1 MIRHHVR
8 AEVMEFAAGQLPA
21 VAQRDSRRGAV
32 RAMTT
37 ADPLDATRSV
47 ASRERLPDERTAVEP
62 HSKRSGER
70 CRRLA
75 IPGGTVCVMHG
86 GAAPQVAAAARLD
99 RNQVSGRT
107 ADERYLVGA
116 DQLRRARRRQPGW
129 WAAADRHEERLLS
142 LDPRKRRTTGMKKGM
157 EESYIEDLAN
167 RDGPVHALATREGAA
182 KRWMSGCAQAG
193 YAASK

>member
-1 MIRHHVR
+1 
-8 AEVMEFAAGQLPA
+8 MEFAAGQLPA

-47 ASRERLPDERTAVEP
+47 ASRERLPDERRCRA

-107 ADERYLVGA
+107 ADERSGW
-116 DQLRRARRRQPGW
+116 RRPTAPSPSQ
-129 WAAADRHEERLLS
+129 A
-142 LDPRKRRTTGMKKGM
+142 TGMVG
-157 EESYIEDLAN
+157 SGRQA
-167 RDGPVHALATREGAA
+167 RGAA
-182 KRWMSGCAQAG
+182 P
-193 YAASK
+193 